1 MNIRGGN
8 NMRKLATVR
17 KISNI
22 RPIENA
28 DAIEVC
34 SIDGWN
40 VVIKKGIHKEGDLA
54 VYIEVDS
61 LLDENNPVFEFM
73 RPRGFKVKTIKL
85 RGQISQ
91 GLIIPLKE
99 FEDILIIHQLA
110 EGDDLTKILKISK
123 FEVDDDLL
131 EAQEVKEDEKGFK
144 RMLIRKIRKMLGI
157 KKTDK
162 KKYGAKGFPTHLV
175 SKTDEKRVQN
185 FSKSITPDKS
195 FIVTEKLDGTSA
207 TYVLEKKK
215 GFFKPKYEFY
225 ICSRNLRIS
234 ENDVTSKYVKIAKK
248 YGIRERLMEMMEH
261 ENKKMKECVISLQ
274 GEIVGQGIQKNRYEK
289 ELEFYAFTLTKNGV
303 RENFCDSLDLL
314 WKYDG
319 EFPTIKQ
326 VPIISSS
333 HRFSSGEDVVNK
345 SNMKSLLNPRTIA
358 EGIVI
363 RNVKD
368 LSESYKAINP
378 EFLLKNKL

>member
-1 MNIRGGN
+1 
-8 NMRKLATVR
+8 MRKLATVR

-40 VVIKKGIHKEGDLA
+40 VVIKKGIHKEGDLV

-85 RGQISQ
+85 RGVASQ

-99 FEDILIIHQLA
+99 FENTLIIHQLE
-110 EGDDLTKILKISK
+110 EGDDLTKVLKISK

-131 EAQEVKEDEKGFK
+131 EAQEIKEDEKG
-144 RMLIRKIRKMLGI
+144 LGIAIIRKIKKILKI
-157 KKTDK
+157 KDTDK
-162 KKYGAKGFPTHLV
+162 KKYGAEGFPTHLV

-185 FSKSITPDKS
+185 FSKNITPDKS

-234 ENDVTSKYVKIAKK
+234 EKDTTSKYVKIAKK
-248 YGIRERLMEMMEH
+248 YAIRERLMEMMEGM
-261 ENKKMKECVISLQ
+261 KMKECVLSLQ
-274 GEIVGQGIQKNRYEK
+274 GEIVGQGIQKNKYEK
-289 ELEFYAFTLTKNGV
+289 ELDFYAFTFTKNGT
-303 RENFCDSLDLL
+303 REFLTESFDWL

-319 EFPTIKQ
+319 DFPVIKT
-326 VPIISSS
+326 VPIVSSN
-333 HRFSSGEDVVNK
+333 HIFSSVEDVVNK

-363 RNVKD
+363 RNTKD

>member
-1 MNIRGGN
+1 
-8 NMRKLATVR
+8 MRKLATVR

-34 SIDGWN
+34 SVDGWD
-40 VVIKKGIHKEGDLA
+40 VVIKKGIHREGDLV

-85 RGQISQ
+85 KQTTSQ

-99 FEDILIIHQLA
+99 FENTLMIHQLE
-110 EGDDLTKILKISK
+110 EGDDLTKVLKISK

-131 EAQEVKEDEKGFK
+131 EAQDFKEDTKGFK
-144 RMLIRKIRKMLGI
+144 RTLIRKIRKMLGM
-157 KKTDK
+157 KNTDK
-162 KKYGAKGFPTHLV
+162 KKYGAEGFPTHLV
-175 SKTDEKRVQN
+175 NKTDEKRVQN
-185 FSKSITPDKS
+185 FSKRITPDKS

-234 ENDVTSKYVKIAKK
+234 EKDTTSKYVKIAKR
-248 YGIRERLMEMMEH
+248 YAIRERLMEMMEDM
-261 ENKKMKECVISLQ
+261 KMKECVLSLQ
-274 GEIVGQGIQKNRYEK
+274 GEIVGQGIQKNKYEK
-289 ELEFYAFTLTKNGV
+289 ELDFYTFTFTKNGT
-303 RENFCDSLDLL
+303 REFLTESFDWL

-319 EFPTIKQ
+319 DFPVIKT
-326 VPIISSS
+326 VPIVSSN
-333 HRFSSGEDVVNK
+333 HIFSSVEDVINK

-363 RNVKD
+363 RNTKD

>member
-1 MNIRGGN
+1 
-8 NMRKLATVR
+8 MRKLATVR
-17 KISNI
+17 RISNI

-34 SIDGWN
+34 SVDGWN

-73 RPRGFKVKTIKL
+73 RPRGFKVRTIKL
-85 RGQISQ
+85 RNTVSQ

-131 EAQEVKEDEKGFK
+131 ETQEVEEDEKGFK
-144 RMLIRKIRKMLGI
+144 RTLIRKIKKLLGI
-157 KKTDK
+157 KNTDK
-162 KKYGAKGFPTHLV
+162 KKYGAEGFPTHLV
-175 SKTDEKRVQN
+175 GKTDEKRVQN
-185 FSKSITPDKS
+185 FSKNITPDKN

-234 ENDVTSKYVKIAKK
+234 EKDTTSKYVKIAKK
-248 YGIRERLMEMMEH
+248 YAIRKRLMEMMEH
-261 ENKKMKECVISLQ
+261 ESKKMKECVISLQ
-274 GEIVGQGIQKNRYEK
+274 GEIVGQGIQKNKYEK
-289 ELEFYAFTLTKNGV
+289 ELDFYAFTLTKNGV
-303 RENFCDSLDLL
+303 RESFSDSFDWL
-314 WKYDG
+314 WQYDG
-319 EFPTIKQ
+319 EFPEIKK
-326 VPIISSS
+326 VPIVSCP
-333 HRFSSGEDVVNK
+333 HRFYSVEEVISK
-345 SNMKSLLNPRTIA
+345 SNMQSLLNPRTIA

-363 RNVKD
+363 RNIRD